1 MNRYLLVILL
11 LFFYPL
17 AVKAQPLSLPT
28 ALQHS
33 YYEYSG
39 MCMYNGSIY
48 LLPQNKRPEASYTGV
63 IFAIDTSAVTIDN
76 AGNAGVPDA
85 AVHTLSI
92 DNFREMA
99 HSIDKFSGF
108 EAMVIVNDAVFLTV
122 ETDADTDYLVKGYL
136 MENSVKLTGDRIA
149 LPKLHRNGKYLPNA
163 GYEALSYRDG
173 KLIVGFEY
181 NYLDGGNAFY
191 LIDTSFSGSGA
202 HIQSVPFVRLPFRLT
217 DVAALADGSML
228 AINHYWNLNGNSNHR
243 ESYYREIDNTNDP
256 DLKHWAWNQCF
267 TRILHITVDNAGRQ
281 ARWQTAMI
289 IPNKDCIN
297 WEGIVPF
304 RSGVLLISDDN
315 SFPILKTK
323 FRYYPFDGNR

>member
-1 MNRYLLVILL
+1 MNRYLLLIFLL
-11 LFFYPL
+11 WLCP
-17 AVKAQPLSLPT
+17 VVVNAQPSLLPGL
-28 ALQHS
+28 LQHS
-33 YYEYSG
+33 YHEYSG
-39 MCMYNGSIY
+39 MCIYNGSIY
-48 LLPQNKRPEASYTGV
+48 LLPQNKRPEASYSGV
-63 IFAIDTSAVTIDN
+63 IFVIDTAAVTTDN
-76 AGNAGVPDA
+76 MGNVGVSDA

-92 DNFREMA
+92 DGFRDMA
-99 HSIDKFSGF
+99 HNIDRFSGF
-108 EAMVIVNDAVFLTV
+108 EAMVIVNDAVYLTV

-136 MENSVKLTGDRIA
+136 KEKSVILTGDRIA

-163 GYEALSYRDG
+163 GYEALSYSEG

-181 NYLDGGNAFY
+181 NYFDGGNALYF
-191 LIDTSFSGSGA
+191 IDTSFSGGGA
-202 HIQSVPFVRLPFRLT
+202 HIQSVPFTRLPFRLT
-217 DVAALADGSML
+217 DMAGLADGSML

-267 TRILHITVDNAGRQ
+267 TRILHITVDNDGKQ
-281 ARWQTAMI
+281 TRWQTAMI

-304 RSGVLLISDDN
+304 RGGVLLISDDN

-323 FRYYPFDGNR
+323 FRYYPFEGNR